1 MVNEELQTMQGTS
14 LVKEELTVGDVLAQ
28 VNLIQNLMKST
39 MKQDEHYG
47 VIPGTKKPSLY
58 KAGAEK
64 LGLMFRLT
72 PEIEVSE
79 RQDGQHRESRVTCRL
94 RHIPSGKIVGEG
106 VGSCST
112 MEGKYR
118 YRTGGGELTEVQVP
132 KSYWDTRKED
142 PTKAMATLK
151 KVANDAGIDGDKFG
165 TKKDEAGVWRI
176 TTFGEKVEHD
186 NPADYYNTILKMAK
200 KRAHV
205 DAMITATAASDI
217 FTQDV
222 EDLPGMPAPTPA
234 KEVRHEETS
243 LGANDQEL
251 KQSFEKQIALASKAD
266 GKAKDSLLSIYTEM
280 NGALDTG
287 LLTQAS
293 HKYLYNLLSAR
304 KDELKPSK

>member
-1 MVNEELQTMQGTS
+1 
-14 LVKEELTVGDVLAQ
+14 
-28 VNLIQNLMKST
+28 
-39 MKQDEHYG
+39 
-47 VIPGTKKPSLY
+47 
-58 KAGAEK
+58 
-64 LGLMFRLT
+64 
-72 PEIEVSE
+72 
-79 RQDGQHRESRVTCRL
+79 
-94 RHIPSGKIVGEG
+94 
-106 VGSCST
+106 
-112 MEGKYR
+112 
-118 YRTGGGELTEVQVP
+118 
-132 KSYWDTRKED
+132 
-142 PTKAMATLK
+142 
-151 KVANDAGIDGDKFG
+151 
-165 TKKDEAGVWRI
+165 
-176 TTFGEKVEHD
+176 
-186 NPADYYNTILKMAK
+186 
-200 KRAHV
+200 
-205 DAMITATAASDI
+205 MITATAASDI